1 MFVLGNG
8 RQRKIISKSSSGLTK
23 GMTFV
28 LLVLEWLLAHSIW
41 FWIRTALIMGK
52 SFIYFSMHSDFCTKT
67 TTQSKKI
74 IYRDSKKD
82 AENMHTILS
91 IQIFPN
97 SIYKCSILS
106 FLVTPARSLSIS
118 GLKSQVLQLPFLT

>member
-41 FWIRTALIMGK
+41 FWMRTALIMEK

-74 IYRDSKKD
+74 IYRVSKKGCRKYSYNF
-82 AENMHTILS
+82 EYSNF
-91 IQIFPN
+91 QIYLGRATFICYN
-97 SIYKCSILS
+97 II
-106 FLVTPARSLSIS
+106 PA
-118 GLKSQVLQLPFLT
+118 VLNHMTCYDSNWPQFKL